1 MRELKATALQQ
12 TYGDKTLLNDVSF
25 LIHEKDRIGLI
36 GTNGT
41 GKSTLLKILS
51 GQLTTEGA
59 GTLERAADYRIAYLA
74 QDAQL
79 PAELTVLDAV
89 LSGKSPLLKIL
100 RDYEEIVLKME
111 QAPLDEKLQATFQ
124 KIQEEMTAKDI
135 WQLETRVRGILTQL
149 QVPLSQKKIG
159 ELSGGQ
165 KKRAALAQALIDEG
179 DLLLLDEPT
188 NHLDIAAI
196 TWLENYLQHYQ
207 GALLMVTHD
216 RYFLDRVANRI
227 FELDAGNLLEI
238 KGNYQSYLEEKET
251 LNENSALQLEKSKA
265 LYKSELEWIR
275 AGVQARGTKQ
285 QARINR
291 FNDLKTSIA
300 SARTAGDNL
309 VMDMATTRLGK
320 KVLAI
325 KDGNYQIGTQKILK
339 DFEILVQGGDR
350 IGIIGQNGVGKT
362 TLLNILAGKL
372 PLQSGIYEIGE
383 TVKLAYYTQQME
395 EIDPDKRMIQYLQE
409 VAEEVENSNGYKI
422 PVVELLERFLFP
434 RAMHGTLVKKLS
446 GGEKRRLYL
455 LKLLMSQPNVLFL
468 DEPTND
474 LDIATLTVLEDYL
487 EEFSG
492 SVLAV
497 SHDRYFLDKTMD
509 KLLILEG
516 QGKYAYFYGVMSDYL
531 AKENE
536 KTSAAPVKVKAAPVV
551 AADAKHKVK
560 TKLTYMEQKE
570 WATIEADI
578 EQLEMKVNEL
588 TEAMN
593 HQGADFDKLAA
604 LQRDLDETQAQL
616 EQTMDRW
623 EYLSEFV

>member
-1 MRELKATALQQ
+1 MRELKASNLHQ
-12 TYGDKTLLNDVSF
+12 TYGDKTLLDDVSF

-41 GKSTLLKILS
+41 GKSTLLKILN
-51 GQLTTEGA
+51 GQLTSEGQGSIDKA
-59 GTLERAADYRIAYLA
+59 SDYRIAYLA
-74 QDAQL
+74 QDASL
-79 PAELTVLDAV
+79 PEDLTVLDAV
-89 LSGKSPLLKIL
+89 LTGKSPLLTTL
-100 RDYEEIVLKME
+100 RTYEKLVLALQE
-111 QAPLDEKLQATFQ
+111 NPLDETIQQQFQ
-124 KIQEEMTAKDI
+124 KIQDEMTAKDI
-135 WQLETRVRGILTQL
+135 WQLETRVSAILTQL
-149 QVPLSQKKIG
+149 NVPLSQKKVG

-165 KKRAALAQALIDEG
+165 KKRVALAQALIDEG

-188 NHLDIAAI
+188 NHLDITAI

-238 KGNYQSYLEEKET
+238 KGNYQSYLEEKENLT
-251 LNENSALQLEKSKA
+251 TNSAEQLEKSKH
-265 LYKSELEWIR
+265 LLKQELEWMR

-291 FNDLKTSIA
+291 FNDLKNTISQA
-300 SARTAGDNL
+300 QGAGANMT
-309 VMDMATTRLGK
+309 MDLATTRLGK

-325 KDGNYQIGTQKILK
+325 KDGNYQIGNQTILK
-339 DFEILVQGGDR
+339 DFNLLVQGGER
-350 IGIIGQNGVGKT
+350 IGIVGPNGVGKT
-362 TLLNILAGKL
+362 TLLNILAGII
-372 PLQSGIYEIGE
+372 PLQSGVYEIGE
-383 TVKLAYYTQQME
+383 TVKLAYYTQQIEPM
-395 EIDPDKRMIQYLQE
+395 DSDKRMIAYLQD
-409 VAEEVENSNGYKI
+409 VAEEVTSAGGQKI
-422 PVVELLERFLFP
+422 AIPDLLERFLFP

-487 EEFSG
+487 DDFPG

-509 KLLILEG
+509 KLLILSGNGVNET
-516 QGKYAYFYGVMSDYL
+516 FFGVMSDYL
-531 AKENE
+531 ATNEN
-536 KTSAAPVKVKAAPVV
+536 KTAPVV
-551 AADAKHKVK
+551 EKKTAPVAAAATPEKKVK
-560 TKLTYMEQKE
+560 SKLTYMEQKE
-570 WATIEADI
+570 WDGIEEKIDG
-578 EQLEMKVNEL
+578 LENKVAEL

-593 HQGADFDKLAA
+593 HQGADFSKLNT
-604 LQRDLDETQAQL
+604 LQAELDETQATL
-616 EQTMDRW
+616 DTTVERW
-623 EYLSEFV
+623 DYLAEFV

>member
-1 MRELKATALQQ
+1 MRELKASNLHQ
-12 TYGDKTLLNDVSF
+12 TYGDKTLLDDVSF
-25 LIHEKDRIGLI
+25 LIYEKDRIGLI

-41 GKSTLLKILS
+41 GKSTLLKILN
-51 GQLTTEGA
+51 GQLTSEGQGSIDKA
-59 GTLERAADYRIAYLA
+59 SDYRIAYLA
-74 QDAQL
+74 QDASL
-79 PAELTVLDAV
+79 PEDLTVLDAV
-89 LSGKSPLLKIL
+89 LTGKSPLLTTL
-100 RDYEEIVLKME
+100 RTYEKLVLALQE
-111 QAPLDEKLQATFQ
+111 NPLDESIQHQFQ
-124 KIQEEMTAKDI
+124 KIQDEMTAKDI
-135 WQLETRVRGILTQL
+135 WQLETRVSAILTQL
-149 QVPLSQKKIG
+149 NVPLSQKKVG

-165 KKRAALAQALIDEG
+165 KKRIALAQALIDEG

-188 NHLDIAAI
+188 NHLDITAI

-238 KGNYQSYLEEKET
+238 KGNYQSYLEEKENLT
-251 LNENSALQLEKSKA
+251 VNSAEQLEKSKH
-265 LYKSELEWIR
+265 LFKQELEWMR

-291 FNDLKTSIA
+291 FNDLKNTISQA
-300 SARTAGDNL
+300 QGAGANMT
-309 VMDMATTRLGK
+309 MDLATTRLGK

-325 KDGNYQIGTQKILK
+325 KDGNYQIGNQTILK
-339 DFEILVQGGDR
+339 DFNLLVQGGER
-350 IGIIGQNGVGKT
+350 IGIVGPNGVGKT
-362 TLLNILAGKL
+362 TLLNILAGII
-372 PLQSGIYEIGE
+372 PLQSGVYEIGE
-383 TVKLAYYTQQME
+383 TVKLAYYTQQIEPM
-395 EIDPDKRMIQYLQE
+395 DSDKRMIAYLQD
-409 VAEEVENSNGYKI
+409 VAEEVTSAGGQKI
-422 PVVELLERFLFP
+422 AIPDLLERFLFP

-487 EEFSG
+487 DDFPG

-509 KLLILEG
+509 KLLILSGNGVNET
-516 QGKYAYFYGVMSDYL
+516 FFGVMSDYL
-531 AKENE
+531 ATNENKTTPVVE
-536 KTSAAPVKVKAAPVV
+536 KKAAPVATP
-551 AADAKHKVK
+551 AAPEKKVK

-570 WATIEADI
+570 WDGIEEKIDA
-578 EQLEMKVNEL
+578 LENKVAEL

-593 HQGADFDKLAA
+593 HQGADFSKLNA
-604 LQRDLDETQAQL
+604 LQAELDETQATL
-616 EQTMDRW
+616 DTTVERW
-623 EYLSEFV
+623 DYLAEFV